1 MNIRLNDKPID
12 VADALTLEQLLQQQN
27 LLRSGAALA
36 VNHTI
41 IPRALWPQHALHDG
55 DDILLFQA
63 IAGG

>member
-1 MNIRLNDKPID
+1 MKITLNDLPLQLAQP
-12 VADALTLEQLLQQQN
+12 VTLAVLLTEYHHPVP
-27 LLRSGAALA
+27 GTALA

-41 IPRALWPQHALHDG
+41 IPRQQWADYQVQDG